1 NSNLR
6 VRFASTGAPEQTKG
20 IGHFFRSARVHERR
34 SPQKSSSPPYRRCGK
49 GERACRRAQCRPQ
62 GEEFQRGRPH
72 PRRAQGNEHRARGPQ
87 GRHHDLEGVEMM
99 MARVQSKLALRP
111 FLPTDAPLLAEIF
124 RASIEGLT
132 ADDYSASQQEAWASM
147 ADDEAAFAARLAN
160 ALTLL
165 GTIDG
170 SPVGFASLAGPERID
185 MLYVHPA
192 AAGQGIGSML
202 IDALEKLA
210 GSRGAPRL
218 TADVS

>member
-1 NSNLR
+1 M
-6 VRFASTGAPEQTKG
+6 T
-20 IGHFFRSARVHERR
+20 ARAK
-34 SPQKSSSPPYRRCGK
+34 P
-49 GERACRRAQCRPQ
+49 
-62 GEEFQRGRPH
+62 
-72 PRRAQGNEHRARGPQ
+72 
-87 GRHHDLEGVEMM
+87 
-99 MARVQSKLALRP
+99 KLALRP
-111 FLPTDAPLLAEIF
+111 ILPTDAPLLAEIF

-170 SPVGFASLAGPERID
+170 SPVGFASLAGAERID

-192 AAGQGIGSML
+192 AAGQGVGTML

-210 GSRGAPRL
+210 ASRGAVRL
-218 TADVS
+218 TADVSDSAQDFFKRRGFVAKQRNTIPLGNEWLANTTMEKRLAAKERAQ